1 VAARAHIGVNR
12 RFRCAPALPEG
23 NPLRP
28 ERMLSLER
36 LVRDELVLQ
45 RRLAAGRRA
54 ASASARMAAL
64 RQVAAAAPAPL
75 PDREA
80 A

>member
-1 VAARAHIGVNR
+1 
-12 RFRCAPALPEG
+12 
-23 NPLRP
+23 
-28 ERMLSLER
+28 MLSLER

>member
-1 VAARAHIGVNR
+1 
-12 RFRCAPALPEG
+12 
-23 NPLRP
+23 LRP
-28 ERMLSLER
+28 ERLLSLEQ

-64 RQVAAAAPAPL
+64 RRTPSVAPVL

>member
-1 VAARAHIGVNR
+1 M
-12 RFRCAPALPEG
+12 
-23 NPLRP
+23 PLRP
-28 ERMLSLER
+28 ERMLSLEQ

-64 RQVAAAAPAPL
+64 RRTPSAAQVS